1 MDHQL
6 NFVVELEPDDFQ
18 EITRGVWANP
28 KHLWRVCLWFEVDD
42 SECIAYRMENRV
54 LVVSVPMRRAVEFH
68 SSLTYYEILAGRPAI
83 TQPRRCGML
92 CAHLAAGGARTMADP
107 TAVRN
112 TVIEANGLRFTADMA
127 GPAEGPAVLLL
138 HGFPQTRHTWR
149 TELTALAAA
158 GYRACAPDQ
167 RGYSAG
173 ARPDSIDNYRV
184 EMLVAD
190 ALGIADSLDADR
202 FHIVG
207 HDWGGALAWF
217 IAAHLPERITSLS
230 VISRPHPAA
239 FMAAMRDDPDQPHRS
254 RHHPAF
260 QRPEATDAL
269 LVDNAGALR
278 RAMARCA
285 VSEADIDAY
294 LGTLSDRDA
303 LDAAVNWYRA
313 MGQSSIQSA
322 DTPAISVPTMF
333 VWGNED
339 ATVGRMAAENT
350 AEFVTGP
357 YRFAELPGV
366 NHFVTD
372 EAPGVFTELLLTHLA
387 EHG

>member
-1 MDHQL
+1 MT
-6 NFVVELEPDDFQ
+6 EP
-18 EITRGVWANP
+18 TSR
-28 KHLWRVCLWFEVDD
+28 
-42 SECIAYRMENRV
+42 STT
-54 LVVSVPMRRAVEFH
+54 S
-68 SSLTYYEILAGRPAI
+68 
-83 TQPRRCGML
+83 
-92 CAHLAAGGARTMADP
+92 
-107 TAVRN
+107 
-112 TVIEANGLRFTADMA
+112 IEANGLEFTADLA
-127 GPAEGPAVLLL
+127 GPADGAAVLLL

-149 TELTALAAA
+149 AELEALGAA

-173 ARPDSIDNYRV
+173 AQPKGIDNYRT
-184 EMLVAD
+184 ELLVAD
-190 ALGIADSLDADR
+190 ALAIADSLGADR

-217 IAAHLPERITSLS
+217 IAAHHPERVISVT

-239 FMAAMRDDPDQPHRS
+239 FMLAMRDDPGQPHRS

-269 LVDNAGALR
+269 LVENAGPLR
-278 RAMARCA
+278 RAMARNA
-285 VSEADIDAY
+285 VPEADIDAY
-294 LGTLSDRDA
+294 LATLGDRDA
-303 LDAAVNWYRA
+303 LDSAVNWYRA

-322 DTPAISVPTMF
+322 DAPAIGVPTMF

-350 AEFVTGP
+350 ADFVTGP
-357 YRFAELPGV
+357 YCFAELRGV

-372 EAPGVFTELLLTHLA
+372 EAPGVFTELLLDHIA
-387 EHG
+387 EHPA

>member
-1 MDHQL
+1 MR
-6 NFVVELEPDDFQ
+6 
-18 EITRGVWANP
+18 TRSAW
-28 KHLWRVCLWFEVDD
+28 LF
-42 SECIAYRMENRV
+42 I
-54 LVVSVPMRRAVEFH
+54 
-68 SSLTYYEILAGRPAI
+68 GRP
-83 TQPRRCGML
+83 
-92 CAHLAAGGARTMADP
+92 
-107 TAVRN
+107 
-112 TVIEANGLRFTADMA
+112 
-127 GPAEGPAVLLL
+127 
-138 HGFPQTRHTWR
+138 
-149 TELTALAAA
+149 
-158 GYRACAPDQ
+158 
-167 RGYSAG
+167 
-173 ARPDSIDNYRV
+173 PDSIYDYRV
-184 EMLVAD
+184 ELLMAD
-190 ALGIADSLDADR
+190 ALGIADSLGANR

-217 IAAHLPERITSLS
+217 IGAHHAERVISLS

-285 VSEADIDAY
+285 VPEADIDAY
-294 LGTLSDRDA
+294 LATLGDRDA

-313 MGQSSIQSA
+313 MGQSSIQSNR
-322 DTPAISVPTMF
+322 TPAIDVPTMF

-339 ATVGRMAAENT
+339 ATVGRIAAENT
-350 AEFVTGP
+350 ANYVTGP

-372 EAPGVFTELLLTHLA
+372 EAPGAFTELLLTHLA

>member
-1 MDHQL
+1 MTSA
-6 NFVVELEPDDFQ
+6 N
-18 EITRGVWANP
+18 GVA
-28 KHLWRVCLWFEVDD
+28 
-42 SECIAYRMENRV
+42 
-54 LVVSVPMRRAVEFH
+54 
-68 SSLTYYEILAGRPAI
+68 T
-83 TQPRRCGML
+83 
-92 CAHLAAGGARTMADP
+92 
-107 TAVRN
+107 
-112 TVIEANGLRFTADMA
+112 TVIEANGLRFTADVA
-127 GPAEGPAVLLL
+127 GPDDGAAVLLL

-149 TELTALAAA
+149 AELAALAAA

-167 RGYSAG
+167 RGYSEG
-173 ARPDSIDNYRV
+173 ARPGGIADYRV
-184 EMLVAD
+184 ELLMAD
-190 ALGIADSLDADR
+190 ALGIADSLAADR

-217 IAAHLPERITSLS
+217 IAAHHAERVISLS

-278 RAMARCA
+278 RAMARNA
-285 VSEADIDAY
+285 VPDADIDAY
-294 LGTLSDRDA
+294 LAALSSHEA

-313 MGQSSIQSA
+313 MGQSRIQSSS
-322 DTPAISVPTMF
+322 TPAIDVPTMF

-339 ATVGRMAAENT
+339 VTVGRMAAENT
-350 AEFVTGP
+350 ADYVTGP
-357 YRFAELPGV
+357 YQFAELPGV

-372 EAPGVFTELLLTHLA
+372 EAPGVFTELLLAHLA
-387 EHG
+387 QYG

>member
-1 MDHQL
+1 
-6 NFVVELEPDDFQ
+6 
-18 EITRGVWANP
+18 
-28 KHLWRVCLWFEVDD
+28 
-42 SECIAYRMENRV
+42 
-54 LVVSVPMRRAVEFH
+54 
-68 SSLTYYEILAGRPAI
+68 
-83 TQPRRCGML
+83 ML
-92 CAHLAAGGARTMADP
+92 CAHLAAEEPRTMADP

-112 TVIEANGLRFTADMA
+112 TVIEANGLRFTADVA
-127 GPAEGPAVLLL
+127 GPDEGPAVLLL

-149 TELTALAAA
+149 AELTALAAA
-158 GYRACAPDQ
+158 GHRACAPDQ

-173 ARPDSIDNYRV
+173 ARPDGIDNYRV
-184 EMLVAD
+184 ELLVAD
-190 ALGIADSLDADR
+190 ALGIADSLGADR

-217 IAAHLPERITSLS
+217 IAAHLPERIISLT

-278 RAMARCA
+278 RAMARNA
-285 VSEADIDAY
+285 VPEADIDAY
-294 LGTLSDRDA
+294 LDTLSDREA
-303 LDAAVNWYRA
+303 LEAAVNWYRA
-313 MGQSSIQSA
+313 MGQSSIQSS
-322 DTPAISVPTMF
+322 DTPAITVPTMF
-333 VWGNED
+333 VWRNED
-339 ATVGRMAAENT
+339 VTVGRMAAENT
-350 AEFVTGP
+350 ADYVTGP
-357 YRFAELPGV
+357 YRFAEIPGV

-372 EAPGVFTELLLTHLA
+372 EAPGAFTELLLDHLA